1 MAISFFVGE
10 SPSTVLDT
18 IEGKLVLMS
27 WLRGVLLFF
36 LLVVDRAVHACFHE
50 VVVFLCFFRKGTKM
64 LYVLPHNAMGLVEVH
79 VIHRRILLLLR
90 FNLITCY
97 YTKSMVRLGKIGGR
111 KKYR

>member
-1 MAISFFVGE
+1 MTIRFFVGE
-10 SPSTVLDT
+10 SSPTVLDT
-18 IEGKLVLMS
+18 IEGKLVLMG

-50 VVVFLCFFRKGTKM
+50 VVVSLCFFRKGTKM

-97 YTKSMVRLGKIGGR
+97 YR
-111 KKYR
+111 KKHD

>member
-1 MAISFFVGE
+1 MGE
-10 SPSTVLDT
+10 SSSTVLDT
-18 IEGKLVLMS
+18 IEGKLVLMG

-50 VVVFLCFFRKGTKM
+50 VVVSLCFFRKGTKM

-97 YTKSMVRLGKIGGR
+97 YR
-111 KKYR
+111 KKHD